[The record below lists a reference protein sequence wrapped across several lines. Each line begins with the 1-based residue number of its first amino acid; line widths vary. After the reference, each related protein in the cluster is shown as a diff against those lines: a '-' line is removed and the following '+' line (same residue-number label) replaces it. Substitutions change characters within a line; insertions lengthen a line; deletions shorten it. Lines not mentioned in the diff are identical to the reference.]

1 MSAETSSSRFAF
13 AATNAPA
20 ARTAAPSNEVHLTVK
35 KRDGKDATFR
45 MDRVVRA
52 IALAAYGAKH
62 DEAKNPHRDSP
73 ENRYGLDEAD
83 FKDVTTLAL
92 EVRDMVIDK
101 FGSAG
106 APCVEDVQDLIE
118 LTLLKHGRYEIA
130 RHYIFYRI
138 QHAELRPVH
147 HGDCGLQDYVAIS
160 RYCRYDEALGRREVW
175 SEACDRVA
183 NMHLSRFAKLAD
195 KDLAPIM
202 RDLVAKGAV
211 PAAAAQD
218 TGALGKLGEEIR
230 AAFDLVSA
238 KKVLPSMRSLQFG
251 GRAIEVSNARIYN
264 CTASPVNRTEFF
276 REYFYLLLCGCGC
289 GFSVQKQHV
298 AQLPALAARGDEL
311 DLEVIH
317 YEVPDTVEGWADS
330 LHELFKSYIWGYKV
344 EFSFSKVRRRGA
356 ILRTSGGK
364 APGHLPLKRALTR
377 VEQILAGAAGRQ
389 LRPIEVYDICMHVAQ
404 SVLSGGIRRSAT
416 ICLFS
421 PDDEEM
427 MAAKTG
433 DWFTGN
439 PQRSASNNS
448 AVLIRGETSRETYQR
463 LFECQ
468 KQFGEPGFYFVN
480 GSDPDVLPNPCVEI
494 ALNPRLV
501 VTSREIE
508 KLRAYG
514 YEGKLEEGMELW
526 GWQMCN
532 LSTISGSAAE
542 TPEQFFALARAAALI
557 GTVQASYTDI
567 PYLGP
572 VTRVINEREALIGV
586 SICGV
591 LDNPS
596 ILLDAAT
603 LRRGAEVVKAIN
615 AAGAAALGI
624 NRAART
630 TCVKPEGTSS
640 LVLNAGSG
648 IHPHHAR
655 RYFRRVQAASTDPIY
670 KWFKQH
676 NPHMCEK
683 SVYNEGTEVITFPVE
698 AAPHALLKD
707 DVPALRLLEYVR
719 LVQENWVQGGR
730 AVTTYTDAH
739 HNVSNTITVQNDEWP
754 AVAEFIWENQHAFT
768 GVALLGA
775 SGDKDYRQAPR
786 ESVSGRE
793 DIRRW
798 NSLHYTPVDY
808 AKVPEKEDHTAGLE
822 HRGAAVACSGGTCEV
837 EPIIGR
843 KTS

>member
-1 MSAETSSSRFAF
+1 MSVELSSASTERTTSM
-13 AATNAPA
+13 PA
-20 ARTAAPSNEVHLTVK
+20 SEILITVK
-35 KRDGKDATFR
+35 KRDGKAAPFKLER
-45 MDRVVRA
+45 IVRA

-62 DEAKNPHRDSP
+62 EETKNPHRDNA
-73 ENRYGLDEAD
+73 EQRYGLDEAE
-83 FKDVTTLAL
+83 FRDVFNLSA
-92 EVRDMVIDK
+92 EVRDMVIEK
-101 FGSAG
+101 FGTAG
-106 APCVEDVQDLIE
+106 APGVEDVQDLIE

-138 QHAELRPVH
+138 QHSELRPVT
-147 HGDCGLQDYVAIS
+147 HGDCGLQDYIAIS
-160 RYCRYDEALGRREVW
+160 RYCRFDEKLGRREIW
-175 SEACDRVA
+175 SEAVERVA
-183 NMHLSRFAKLAD
+183 QMHQRRLVKHAD
-195 KDLAPIM
+195 RDINTAM
-202 RDLVAKGAV
+202 RDLVAKGTVSAD
-211 PAAAAQD
+211 AARDA
-218 TGALGKLGEEIR
+218 GPLGTVSEEIR
-230 AAFDLVSA
+230 RSFDLVKS

-264 CTASPVNRTEFF
+264 CTASPVNRVEFF
-276 REYFYLLLCGCGC
+276 REYFFLLLSGCGC

-298 AQLPALAARGDEL
+298 AQISALAARGDEL
-311 DLEVIH
+311 EIPVKH
-317 YEVPDTVEGWADS
+317 YPVADTVEGWSDS
-330 LHELFKSYIWGYKV
+330 LHELFQSYIHGYKV
-344 EFSFSKVRRRGA
+344 EFSFHQIRSRGSL
-356 ILRTSGGK
+356 LRTSGGK
-364 APGHLPLKRALTR
+364 APGHLPLKRALSR
-377 VEQILAGAAGRQ
+377 VEDILSGSAGRQ

-421 PDDEEM
+421 PEDEEM

-433 DWFTGN
+433 DWFRSH

-448 AVLIRGETSRETYQR
+448 AVLVRDQTTRDVYQR

-468 KQFGEPGFYFVN
+468 KQYGEPGFYFVN
-480 GSDPDVLPNPCVEI
+480 GADPDVLPNPCVEI

-501 VTSREIE
+501 VTSREID

-514 YEGKLEEGMELW
+514 YTGPLEEGMELW

-532 LSTISGSAAE
+532 LSTISGAAAD

-557 GTVQASYTDI
+557 GTVQATYTEI

-591 LDNPS
+591 LDNPD
-596 ILLDAAT
+596 ILLDPSI
-603 LRRGAEVVKAIN
+603 LRRGAEVVKAVN
-615 AAGAAALGI
+615 AAGAIALGI
-624 NRAART
+624 SRAART

-655 RYFRRVQAASTDPIY
+655 RYFRRVQASSGDPMFR
-670 KWFKQH
+670 WFKQH

-698 AAPHALLKD
+698 APPHALLKD

-739 HNVSNTITVQNDEWP
+739 HNVSNTITVQANEWP
-754 AVAEFIWENQHAFT
+754 AVAEYIWDHQHAFT

-786 ESVSGRE
+786 EAISTRE
-793 DIRRW
+793 DVRKW
-798 NSLHYTPVDY
+798 NSLHYNPVDY
-808 AKVPEKEDHTAGLE
+808 AKVSEKEDHTAGHE
-822 HRGAAVACSGGTCEV
+822 ARGAATACAGGACELHL
-837 EPIIGR
+837 
-843 KTS
+843 

>member
-1 MSAETSSSRFAF
+1 MSANHSFFTIERTTSMSES
-13 AATNAPA
+13 
-20 ARTAAPSNEVHLTVK
+20 EILLTVK
-35 KRDGKDATFR
+35 KRDGKAAPFKLER
-45 MDRVVRA
+45 IVRA

-62 DEAKNPHRDSP
+62 EESKNPHRDNP
-73 ENRYGLDEAD
+73 ELRYGLDEAT
-83 FKDVTTLAL
+83 FKDVFDLSA
-92 EVRDMVIDK
+92 EVRDMVIEK
-101 FGSAG
+101 FGTAG
-106 APCVEDVQDLIE
+106 APGVEDVQDLIE
-118 LTLLKHGRYEIA
+118 LTLLKHDRYEIA

-138 QHAELRPVH
+138 QHSELRPVV
-147 HGDCGLQDYVAIS
+147 HGDCGLQDYIAIS
-160 RYCRYDEALGRREVW
+160 RYCRYDENLGRREIW
-175 SEACDRVA
+175 PEAVERVA
-183 NMHLSRFAKLAD
+183 QMHLRRVAKIAD
-195 KDLAPIM
+195 KDLNASL
-202 RDLVAKGAV
+202 RELVAKGTVTAE
-211 PAAAAQD
+211 AARDA
-218 TGALGKLGEEIR
+218 GPLGSLADEIVR
-230 AAFDLVSA
+230 AYNLVKA

-251 GRAIEVSNARIYN
+251 GKAIEVSNARIYN
-264 CTASPVNRTEFF
+264 CTASPVNRIEFF
-276 REYFYLLLCGCGC
+276 REYFFLLLSGCGC

-298 AQLPALAARGDEL
+298 AMLPALAARADEL
-311 DLEVIH
+311 DLPVKH
-317 YEVPDTVEGWADS
+317 YAVPDTVEGWSDS
-330 LHELFKSYIWGYKV
+330 LQELMESFIHGYKV
-344 EFSFSKVRRRGA
+344 EFSFHLIRDRGA
-356 ILRTSGGK
+356 LLKTSGGK

-377 VEQILAGAAGRQ
+377 VEEILVGAAGRQ

-421 PDDEEM
+421 PEDEEM

-433 DWFTGN
+433 DWFRTH

-448 AVLIRGETSRETYQR
+448 AVLVRDQTPRDVYQR

-468 KQFGEPGFYFVN
+468 KQYGEPGFYFVN

-494 ALNPRLV
+494 ALNPKLV

-514 YEGKLEEGMELW
+514 YTGHLEEGMELW

-532 LSTISGSAAE
+532 LSTVSGAAAD
-542 TPEQFFALARAAALI
+542 TQDQFFALARAAALI
-557 GTVQASYTDI
+557 GSVQATYTDI

-591 LDNPS
+591 LDNPE
-596 ILLDAAT
+596 ILLDPAT
-603 LRRGAEVVKAIN
+603 LRRGAEVVKAVN
-615 AAGAAALGI
+615 AAAAAALGI

-655 RYFRRVQAASTDPIY
+655 RYFRRVQASSNDPIY
-670 KWFKQH
+670 RWFKRN

-698 AAPHALLKD
+698 APPHALLKD

-739 HNVSNTITVQNDEWP
+739 HNVSNTITVQAGEWP
-754 AVAEFIWENQHAFT
+754 AVADFIWENQHAFT

-786 ESVSGRE
+786 EAIAGRE
-793 DIRRW
+793 DIRKW
-798 NSLHYTPVDY
+798 NSLHYNPIDY
-808 AKVPEKEDHTAGLE
+808 AKVPEKEDHTAGHE
-822 HRGAAVACSGGTCEV
+822 ARGAATACAGGKCELV
-837 EPIIGR
+837 
-843 KTS
+843 

>member
-1 MSAETSSSRFAF
+1 MSE
-13 AATNAPA
+13 P
-20 ARTAAPSNEVHLTVK
+20 EILLTVT
-35 KRDGKDATFR
+35 KRDGKTAPFKLE
-45 MDRVVRA
+45 RVVRA
-52 IALAAYGAKH
+52 IALAAYGSKH
-62 DEAKNPHRDSP
+62 DESKNPLRD
-73 ENRYGLDEAD
+73 NADARYGLEEAEFRKIFD
-83 FKDVTTLAL
+83 LSV
-92 EVRDMVIDK
+92 EVRDMVIEK
-101 FGSAG
+101 FGTGG
-106 APCVEDVQDLIE
+106 APGVEDVQDLIE
-118 LTLLKHGRYEIA
+118 LTLLKHGQFEIA

-147 HGDCGLQDYVAIS
+147 HGDCGLQDYIAIS
-160 RYCRYDEALGRREVW
+160 RYCRYDEKLGRREIW
-175 SEACDRVA
+175 PEAVERVA
-183 NMHLSRFAKLAD
+183 QMHLRRAAKSAD
-195 KDLAPIM
+195 KDLNVSM
-202 RDLVAKGAV
+202 RELVAKGAV
-211 PAAAAQD
+211 SAEAARDA
-218 TGALGKLGEEIR
+218 GPLGTVAEEIGR
-230 AAFDLVSA
+230 SFNLVKN

-264 CTASPVNRTEFF
+264 CTASAVNRIEFF

-298 AQLPALAARGDEL
+298 ARLPHFAAPSDEL
-311 DLEVIH
+311 ELPVKH
-317 YEVPDTVEGWADS
+317 YAVADTVEGWADA
-330 LHELFKSYIWGYKV
+330 LHELLESFVHGYKV
-344 EFSFSKVRRRGA
+344 EFSFHQIRPRGSL
-356 ILRTSGGK
+356 LRTSGGK
-364 APGHLPLKRALTR
+364 APGHLPLKRSLTR
-377 VEQILAGAAGRQ
+377 VEEILLGAAGRQ
-389 LRPIEVYDICMHVAQ
+389 LRPIEVYDICMHIAQ

-433 DWFTGN
+433 DWFRTQ

-448 AVLIRGETSRETYQR
+448 AVLVRGQTSREVFQR

-468 KQFGEPGFYFVN
+468 KQFGEPGFFFVN
-480 GSDPDVLPNPCVEI
+480 ATDPDVLTNPCCEI

-501 VTSREIE
+501 VTSREID

-514 YEGKLEEGMELW
+514 YSGPLEEGMELW

-532 LSTISGSAAE
+532 LSTVSGAAAD
-542 TPEQFFALARAAALI
+542 TPEDFFALARAAALI
-557 GTVQASYTDI
+557 GSVQATYTDI

-591 LDNPS
+591 LDNPG

-603 LRRGAEVVKAIN
+603 LRRGAEVVKAVN
-615 AAGAAALGI
+615 AAAAHALGI

-655 RYFRRVQAASTDPIY
+655 RYFRRVQASSGDRIY
-670 KWFKQH
+670 RWFKQH

-683 SVYNEGTEVITFPVE
+683 SVYNEGTEVIAFPVE
-698 AAPHALLKD
+698 APPHALLKD
-707 DVPALRLLEYVR
+707 DVPALRLLDAVR

-739 HNVSNTITVQNDEWP
+739 HNVSNTVTVQDNEWGP
-754 AVAEFIWENQHAFT
+754 VGDFIWDNQHAFT
-768 GVALLGA
+768 GVALLGS

-786 ESVSGRE
+786 EAISTRE
-793 DIRRW
+793 DVRKW
-798 NSLHYTPVDY
+798 NSLHYNPVDY
-808 AKVPEKEDHTAGLE
+808 AKVPEKEDHTAGSE
-822 HRGAAVACSGGTCEV
+822 HRGAAVACSGGKCELV
-837 EPIIGR
+837 
-843 KTS
+843 